1 MAVPASSQSA
11 VLTALRSFLLAILPT
26 GVEVIQAQDN
36 RVPEPKAADFVT
48 MTPLFQQRLSTN
60 IDSFGDV
67 SFTGSI
73 AGATLTVS
81 AVAFGALSVNRQLFG
96 AGITSGTKVTA
107 LGTGHG
113 GVGTYTVDPPQTVSS
128 ERMACGAET
137 ILQPT
142 QVTVQLDVHG
152 PNSADNA
159 QTISTLFRD
168 IYATT
173 FFAASGVELSPFY
186 ADDPKQMPFVN
197 ENQQVEN
204 RWVVDAVMQA
214 NQTISDLPQQFADQ
228 LEVGV
233 IEVDAAYPA

>member
-1 MAVPASSQSA
+1 MTPTQLD
-11 VLTALRSFLLAILPT
+11 VLTILQSFLLSILPP
-26 GVEVIQAQDN
+26 GVEVILAQEN
-36 RVPEPKAADFVT
+36 KVPEPKADDFVT

-81 AVAFGALSVNRQLFG
+81 AVAFGALGINRQLFG
-96 AGITSGTKVTA
+96 AGVAAGTKITA

-113 GVGTYTVDPPQTVSS
+113 GVGTYTVAPPQTVSS
-128 ERMACGAET
+128 EPLACGAEAIT
-137 ILQPT
+137 QPT
-142 QVTVQLDVHG
+142 KVTIQLDVHG
-152 PNSADNA
+152 PLSADNA
-159 QTISTLFRD
+159 QVISTLFRD
-168 IYATT
+168 AYATT
-173 FFAASGVELSPFY
+173 FFAASGVSPFY
-186 ADDPKQMPFVN
+186 ADDPKQMPFRN
-197 ENQQVEN
+197 EQDVVEN

-233 IEVDAAYPA
+233 IEVDAAYPAA